1 LFLVIHGNIMQSK
14 TVQCLNPRGFH
25 RMRYTDWGDAANPR
39 IVICVHG
46 LTRNCRDFDTLAE
59 ALQNDFRVV
68 CPDVTGRGQSGW
80 LPAKEHYTQHQY
92 MADMTVLLAQ
102 LAAEGEKET
111 LWVGT
116 SMGGILGMLLA
127 SLPGTPLKKLVIND
141 VGALIPKA
149 AIERIGQYVGA
160 DPHFA
165 ALEDVEKFIRTVSA
179 PFGPLTDAQWAH
191 LTLHNAK
198 QNTDGKWGLNYDP
211 GIAQVFKQAIID
223 IDLWA
228 SYDAIRCNTLLLRGA
243 QSDLLLKDTAL
254 AMTQRGP
261 CPKLVEFDGVGHAPM
276 LMADDQIKVVRDF
289 LRS

>member
-1 LFLVIHGNIMQSK
+1 MQSK

-25 RMRYTDWGDAANPR
+25 RLRYTDWGEANNPR

-59 ALQNDFRVV
+59 ALQGEFRVV
-68 CPDVTGRGQSGW
+68 CPDIAGRGQSDW
-80 LPAKEHYTQHQY
+80 LSDKTHYTQHQY
-92 MADMTVLLAQ
+92 MADMAVLLAR
-102 LAAEGEKET
+102 LTADGEREI

-127 SLPGTPLKKLVIND
+127 SLPGTPITKLVIND

-160 DPHFA
+160 DPRFGSLA
-165 ALEDVEKFIRTVSA
+165 EVEKFIRTVSA
-179 PFGPLTDAQWAH
+179 PFGPLTDAQWTH
-191 LTLHNAK
+191 LTTYNSRQHA
-198 QNTDGKWGLNYDP
+198 DGSWHLNYDP
-211 GIAQVFKQAIID
+211 GIAQVFKQAIND
-223 IDLWA
+223 IDLWPQ
-228 SYDAIRCNTLLLRGA
+228 YEAIQCNTLLLRGA

-261 CPKLVEFDGVGHAPM
+261 HPALVEFNGVGHAPM
-276 LMADDQIKVVRDF
+276 LMADDQIKAVSDF